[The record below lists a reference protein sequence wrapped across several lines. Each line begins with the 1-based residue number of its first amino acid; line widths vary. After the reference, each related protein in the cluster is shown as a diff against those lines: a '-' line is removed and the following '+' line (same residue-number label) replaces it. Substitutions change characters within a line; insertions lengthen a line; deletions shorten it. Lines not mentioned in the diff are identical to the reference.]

1 MWISRS
7 PYQISLA
14 KADKSLRFVV
24 SSPPASIRNCEIII
38 LFFCCLLNS
47 AKETAQHSTK
57 LISNK
62 ENVEAEAKD
71 LNSVGK
77 NIETSQLTQIQKLIR
92 EPEIVSIP
100 SPVEVTTC
108 TSLSQPSFSDSS
120 EKLQILNQE
129 SEQSEKPEDVT
140 STIESETKSEIV
152 TDVTA
157 LPEISTPLSLNKP
170 QITFSEQNED
180 LSDQQGEVVYVN
192 DPSSFYVQLLES
204 CALLGEIGEK
214 LNSLYCGKLSCFI
227 NMFYSNSC

>member
-77 NIETSQLTQIQKLIR
+77 NIETSQSIQIQKLIS
-92 EPEIVSIP
+92 EPEIVSLP

-108 TSLSQPSFSDSS
+108 MSLSQPSFSDSS

>member
-1 MWISRS
+1 M
-7 PYQISLA
+7 
-14 KADKSLRFVV
+14 
-24 SSPPASIRNCEIII
+24 
-38 LFFCCLLNS
+38 
-47 AKETAQHSTK
+47 
-57 LISNK
+57 
-62 ENVEAEAKD
+62 
-71 LNSVGK
+71 GK
-77 NIETSQLTQIQKLIR
+77 NIETSQSIQIQKLIS
-92 EPEIVSIP
+92 EPEIVSLP

-140 STIESETKSEIV
+140 STIESENKSEIV

-192 DPSSFYVQLLES
+192 DPSSFYVQLLNSS
-204 CALLGEIGEK
+204 CVLRKLEK
-214 LNSLYCGKLSCFI
+214 KI
-227 NMFYSNSC
+227 NLIYSG

>member
-14 KADKSLRFVV
+14 KAGKSLSFLV
-24 SSPPASIRNCEIII
+24 SSPPASIRNCEII
-38 LFFCCLLNS
+38 FCCCLLNS
-47 AKETAQHSTK
+47 VKETAQHSTK

-77 NIETSQLTQIQKLIR
+77 NIETSQSIQIQKLIS
-92 EPEIVSIP
+92 EPEIVSLP

-108 TSLSQPSFSDSS
+108 MSLSQPSFSDSS

-140 STIESETKSEIV
+140 STIESETKS
-152 TDVTA
+152 D
-157 LPEISTPLSLNKP
+157 
-170 QITFSEQNED
+170 
-180 LSDQQGEVVYVN
+180 
-192 DPSSFYVQLLES
+192 
-204 CALLGEIGEK
+204 
-214 LNSLYCGKLSCFI
+214 
-227 NMFYSNSC
+227 